1 MLINASAFEI
11 FFPIQLSRAHDQ
23 ENQFK
28 ILSLWNMI
36 SEWYQATSNSGEID
50 SGQDKDRARDDGYF
64 RLYTSSFR
72 FGHHLNFL
80 ETFYNK
86 SVGT

>member
-11 FFPIQLSRAHDQ
+11 FFPIQLSRAHDE

-50 SGQDKDRARDDGYF
+50 SGQDKDWARDGSYSNFTHQPSD
-64 RLYTSSFR
+64 LAATWISSR
-72 FGHHLNFL
+72 HLI
-80 ETFYNK
+80 K
-86 SVGT
+86 M